1 MKCIKIHPLDSVAVA
16 VEHLKQ
22 GEIITVD
29 DVQITLLNDIPAG
42 HKFALKDI
50 PQNENIIKYAYP
62 IGHAKYDIKKGEHI
76 HTHNTKSNLSDLLEY
91 EYTANFKEVEKTK
104 PRTFM
109 GYKRPDGK
117 VGIRNEIWIIPT
129 VGCVNSIVREI
140 EARSQEYKTDN
151 IDGIYSYNHPYGCSQ
166 LGCDMNMTLKYLS
179 GLIKHPNAAAVL
191 VVGLGCENGNIEEIK
206 KVLGDFDENR
216 VKFLVS
222 QEYEDEITKGVET
235 VKNLAKYADT
245 YQREVCPA
253 SDLVIGLKCGG
264 SDGFSGITANPL
276 LGSLSDKIIGMGGSA
291 ILTEVPE
298 MFGAETILMNRCRTE
313 AEFSKTVDLI
323 NNFKKYFMRYG
334 EKVDENPSPGNKEG
348 GITTLEDKA
357 LGCTQKCGT
366 APVEDVLSYGD
377 CVKKKGLSLLQAP
390 GNDLVAANA
399 LAVSGAQLILFTT
412 GRGTP
417 FGCPV
422 PTAKISSNS
431 VLANK
436 KKTWIDFN
444 AGVLLENKTMPEV
457 TDEFLDYVL
466 KLASGE
472 VKAKAEFLDKH
483 ELAIFKDGVTL
494 QKGYYAQDMINV
506 SVITLYSFLPIRMY
520 DMQKS
525 A

>member
-1 MKCIKIHPLDSVAVA
+1 MKCIKIHNSDSVAVA
-16 VEHLKQ
+16 VEPLNA
-22 GEIITVD
+22 GETVTVENAEII
-29 DVQITLLNDIPAG
+29 LLNDIPAG

-62 IGHAKYDIKKGEHI
+62 IGRAKYDIKNGEHI
-76 HTHNTKSNLSDLLEY
+76 HTHNTKSNLAGVLEY
-91 EYTANFKEVEKTK
+91 EYNPDFKDVETLN
-104 PRTFM
+104 PLTFK

-117 VGIRNEIWIIPT
+117 VGIRNEIWIVPT

-140 EARSQEYKTDN
+140 ENQAQKFKTDN

-166 LGCDMNMTLKYLS
+166 LGDDMNMTLKYLS

-191 VVGLGCENGNIEEIK
+191 VVGLGCENGNIEELK
-206 KVLGDFDENR
+206 KVLGDVDESR
-216 VKFLVS
+216 VKFLVA
-222 QEYEDEITKGVET
+222 QDYEDEINEGVKIIEELS
-235 VKNLAKYADT
+235 KFADT
-245 YQREVCPA
+245 YKREECPA

-276 LGSLSDKIIGMGGSA
+276 LGSLSDRIIGMGGSA

-313 AEFSKTVDLI
+313 NEFNKTVDLI

-399 LAVSGAQLILFTT
+399 LSVSGAQLILFTT

-422 PTAKISSNS
+422 PTAKISSNTN
-431 VLANK
+431 LATK
-436 KKTWIDFN
+436 KKMWIDFN
-444 AGVLLENKTMPEV
+444 AGYLLENKSMPEL
-457 TDEFLDYVL
+457 TNEFLEFVL
-466 KLASGE
+466 KLSSGE
-472 VKAKAEFLDKH
+472 ITAKAEKLDKH

-494 QKGYYAQDMINV
+494 
-506 SVITLYSFLPIRMY
+506 
-520 DMQKS
+520 
-525 A
+525 

>member
-1 MKCIKIHPLDSVAVA
+1 MKCIKIHNSDSVAVA
-16 VEHLKQ
+16 VEPLKQ
-22 GEIITVD
+22 GERLTVATEEII
-29 DVQITLLNDIPAG
+29 LLNDIPAG
-42 HKFALKDI
+42 HKFAIKDI
-50 PQNENIIKYAYP
+50 KINENIIKYAYP
-62 IGHAKYDIKKGEHI
+62 IGHAKCEIKKGEHI
-76 HTHNTKSNLSDLLEY
+76 HTHNTKSNLAGVLGY
-91 EYTANFKEVEKTK
+91 EYNPDFKDVETLK
-104 PRTFM
+104 PLTFK
-109 GYKRPDGK
+109 GFKRPDGK
-117 VGIRNEIWIIPT
+117 VGIRNEIWIVPT

-140 EARSQEYKTDN
+140 ENRSQKFKTDN

-166 LGCDMNMTLKYLS
+166 LGDDMNMTLKYLS

-191 VVGLGCENGNIEEIK
+191 VVGLGCENGNIEELK
-206 KVLGDFDENR
+206 KVLGGYDETR
-216 VKFLVS
+216 VKFIVA
-222 QEYEDEITKGVET
+222 QDFEDEISEGVKIIEELS
-235 VKNLAKYADT
+235 KLADT
-245 YQREVCPA
+245 YKREECSA
-253 SDLVIGLKCGG
+253 CDLVIGLKCGG

-276 LGSLSDKIIGMGGSA
+276 LGSLSDRIIGMGGSA

-313 AEFSKTVDLI
+313 NEFNKTVDLI

-366 APVEDVLSYGD
+366 APVEDVLSYGE

-431 VLANK
+431 NLANK

-444 AGVLLENKTMPEV
+444 AGSLLENKSMLEL
-457 TDEFLDYVL
+457 TDEFLEFVL

-472 VKAKAEFLDKH
+472 ITAKAENLDKH

-494 QKGYYAQDMINV
+494 
-506 SVITLYSFLPIRMY
+506 
-520 DMQKS
+520 
-525 A
+525 

>member
-1 MKCIKIHPLDSVAVA
+1 MKCIKIHNSDSVAVA
-16 VEHLKQ
+16 VEPLKA
-22 GEIITVD
+22 GETVT
-29 DVQITLLNDIPAG
+29 VNGEPITLLNDIPAG

-50 PQNENIIKYAYP
+50 LEGENIIKYAYP
-62 IGHAKYDIKKGEHI
+62 IGHAKTDIKRGEHI
-76 HTHNTKSNLSDLLEY
+76 HTHNTKSNLAGVLDY
-91 EYTANFKEVEKTK
+91 EYTPDFKEVEKQK
-104 PRTFM
+104 LLTFK

-117 VGIRNEIWIIPT
+117 VGVRNEIWIIPT

-140 EARSQEYKTDN
+140 ENLSQKYKTDN

-166 LGCDMNMTLKYLS
+166 LGDDMNMTLKYLS
-179 GLIKHPNAAAVL
+179 GLINHPNAAAVL
-191 VVGLGCENGNIEEIK
+191 VVGLGCENGNIDELK
-206 KVLGDFDENR
+206 KVLGNFDENR
-216 VKFLVS
+216 VKFLVAQDS
-222 QEYEDEITKGVET
+222 EDEILDGTKIVES
-235 VKNLAKYADT
+235 LAKYADT
-245 YQREVCPA
+245 FKREECPA
-253 SDLVIGLKCGG
+253 SELVIGLKCGG

-276 LGSLSDKIIGMGGSA
+276 LGSLSDRIIGMGGSA

-313 AEFSKTVDLI
+313 KEFNKTVDLI

-334 EKVDENPSPGNKEG
+334 EKVDENPSPGNKAG

-366 APVEDVLSYGD
+366 APVEDVLSYGET
-377 CVKKKGLSLLQAP
+377 VKKKGLSLLQAP

-399 LAVSGAQLILFTT
+399 LSVSGAQLILFTT

-431 VLANK
+431 TLANK

-444 AGVLLENKTMPEV
+444 AGTLLEGKTMPEL
-457 TDEFLDYVL
+457 TDKFIQFVL

-472 VKAKAEFLDKH
+472 IKAKAEALDKH

-494 QKGYYAQDMINV
+494 
-506 SVITLYSFLPIRMY
+506 
-520 DMQKS
+520 
-525 A
+525 

>member
-1 MKCIKIHPLDSVAVA
+1 MKCIKIHNSDSVAVA
-16 VEHLKQ
+16 IEALKKGDTVTVETK
-22 GEIITVD
+22 E
-29 DVQITLLNDIPAG
+29 ITLLNDIPAG

-50 PQNENIIKYAYP
+50 EENENIIKYAYP
-62 IGHAKYDIKKGEHI
+62 IGHAKCDIKSGEHI
-76 HTHNTKSNLSDLLEY
+76 HTHNTKSNLAGVLEY
-91 EYTANFKEVEKTK
+91 QYTPDFKEVTPQK
-104 PRTFM
+104 PLTFK
-109 GYKRPDGK
+109 GFKRPDGK

-140 EARSQEYKTDN
+140 ENGAQKYKTQN

-166 LGCDMNMTLKYLS
+166 LGDDMNMTLKYLS

-191 VVGLGCENGNIEEIK
+191 VVGLGCENGNIAELK
-206 KVLGDFDENR
+206 KVLGDYDEQR
-216 VKFLVS
+216 IKFLVA
-222 QEYEDEITKGVET
+222 QETEDEISEGVKIIEQLVSYANTFKRET
-235 VKNLAKYADT
+235 CSAD
-245 YQREVCPA
+245 E
-253 SDLVIGLKCGG
+253 LIIGLKCGG

-276 LGSLSDKIIGMGGSA
+276 LGSLSDKIISMGGSA

-313 AEFSKTVDLI
+313 NEFQKTVELI

-366 APVEDVLSYGD
+366 APVEDVLSYGE

-431 VLANK
+431 ALSK
-436 KKTWIDFN
+436 KKKMWIDFN
-444 AGVLLENKTMPEV
+444 AGQLLENKTMSEL
-457 TDEFLDYVL
+457 TDEFTDFVL

-472 VKAKAEFLDKH
+472 ISAKAEALDKH

-494 QKGYYAQDMINV
+494 
-506 SVITLYSFLPIRMY
+506 
-520 DMQKS
+520 
-525 A
+525 

>member
-1 MKCIKIHPLDSVAVA
+1 MKCIKIHNTDSVAVA
-16 VEHLKQ
+16 VKALKA
-22 GEIITVD
+22 GETVTVND
-29 DVQITLLNDIPAG
+29 EQITLLNDIPAG
-42 HKFALKDI
+42 HKFAVRDI
-50 PQNENIIKYAYP
+50 CADENIIKYAYP
-62 IGHAKYDIKKGEHI
+62 IGHAKCDIKRGEHI
-76 HTHNTKSNLSDLLEY
+76 HTHNTKSNLAGVLDY
-91 EYTANFKEVEKTK
+91 EYSPDIKEVEKQQ
-104 PRTFM
+104 PLTFK
-109 GYKRPDGK
+109 GYQRADGK

-140 EARSQEYKTDN
+140 ETQSQKYKTDN

-166 LGCDMNMTLKYLS
+166 LGDDMNMTLKYLS
-179 GLIKHPNAAAVL
+179 GLINHPNAAAVL
-191 VVGLGCENGNIEEIK
+191 VVGLGCENGNIDELK
-206 KVLGDFDENR
+206 KTLGEYDENR
-216 VKFLVS
+216 VKFLVAQES
-222 QEYEDEITKGVET
+222 QDEIADGTAIIKS
-235 VKNLAKYADT
+235 LAEYADNFR
-245 YQREVCPA
+245 REVCSA
-253 SDLVIGLKCGG
+253 SELVIGLKCGG

-276 LGSLSDKIIGMGGSA
+276 LGSLSDRIIGMGGSA

-313 AEFSKTVDLI
+313 KEFGKTVDLI

-366 APVEDVLSYGD
+366 APVEDVLSYGEAA
-377 CVKKKGLSLLQAP
+377 KKKGLSLLQAP

-431 VLANK
+431 ALAEK
-436 KKTWIDFN
+436 KKSWIDFN
-444 AGVLLENKTMPEV
+444 AGVLLEDKNMSEL
-457 TDEFLDYVL
+457 TDEFLSYIL

-472 VKAKAEFLDKH
+472 ARTKSEALDKH

-494 QKGYYAQDMINV
+494 
-506 SVITLYSFLPIRMY
+506 
-520 DMQKS
+520 
-525 A
+525 

>member
-1 MKCIKIHPLDSVAVA
+1 MNCIKIHKNDTVAVA
-16 VEHLKQ
+16 VEPLKA
-22 GEIITVD
+22 GETVTIND
-29 DVQITLLNDIPAG
+29 EQIHLLNDIPAG
-42 HKFALKDI
+42 HKFALSDI
-50 PQNENIIKYAYP
+50 KEGGDIIKYAYP
-62 IGHAKYDIKKGEHI
+62 IGHAKCDIKKGEHI
-76 HTHNTKSNLSDLLEY
+76 HTNNTKSNLAGVLEY
-91 EYTANFKEVEKTK
+91 EYTPEYKEVEKLK
-104 PRTFM
+104 PLTFK
-109 GYKRPDGK
+109 GYKRTDGK

-140 EARSQEYKTDN
+140 ENQSQKFKTEN

-166 LGCDMNMTLKYLS
+166 LGDDMNMTLKYLS
-179 GLIKHPNAAAVL
+179 GLIKHPNASAVL
-191 VVGLGCENGNIEEIK
+191 VVGLGCENGNIDELK
-206 KVLGDFDENR
+206 KVLGDYDENR
-216 VKFLVS
+216 VKFLVA
-222 QEYEDEITKGVET
+222 QESEDETAEGVEIIESL
-235 VKNLAKYADT
+235 VKYADT
-245 YQREVCPA
+245 FKREECPA

-276 LGSLSDKIIGMGGSA
+276 LGSLSDRIIGMGGST

-313 AEFSKTVDLI
+313 KEFNKTVDLI

-334 EKVDENPSPGNKEG
+334 EGVDENPSPGNKAG

-366 APVEDVLSYGD
+366 APVDDVLSYGE
-377 CVKKKGLSLLQAP
+377 CVKKKGLTLLQAP
-390 GNDLVAANA
+390 GNDLVASNA

-431 VLANK
+431 SIAK
-436 KKTWIDFN
+436 KKGAWIDFN
-444 AGVLLENKTMPEV
+444 AGQLLENKTMSDL
-457 TDEFLDYVL
+457 TDEFMEFVI

-472 VKAKAEFLDKH
+472 IIAKAEKLDKH

-494 QKGYYAQDMINV
+494 
-506 SVITLYSFLPIRMY
+506 
-520 DMQKS
+520 
-525 A
+525 